1 MPELPEVETTRRG
14 IKPHLLGKTV
24 TAVTVHESRLR
35 WPVAANLALMVTGQ
49 TISGLSRRG
58 KYLLLET
65 SSGRLMIHLGMS
77 GSLRVVRYGTA
88 RRKHDHLELLISTG
102 MVLRFHDPR
111 RFGSV
116 FWLPNNE
123 GHELIDNLG
132 PEPLSKDFNADYL
145 FELSRGRRIPV
156 KNFVMNSKVVV
167 GIGNIYANE
176 ALFMAGIRPSR
187 IAGSIA
193 KRRYETL
200 VKKIKLVLTNAIDSG
215 GTTLRDFVREDG
227 SPGYFKLELLV
238 YGLSGKP
245 CKRCGRELKESRAG
259 NRSTVFCTRCQR

>member
-1 MPELPEVETTRRG
+1 MPELPEVETTLRG
-14 IKPHLLGKTV
+14 IKPYLLGKTV
-24 TAVTVHESRLR
+24 TAVMVHEPRLR
-35 WPVAANLALMVTGQ
+35 WPVEANLAQMVTGQ
-49 TISGLSRRG
+49 TISGLNRRG

-77 GSLRVVRYGTA
+77 GSLRVVRNGTA

-102 MVLRFHDPR
+102 KVLRFHDPR
-111 RFGSV
+111 RFGSI
-116 FWLPNNE
+116 FWLPNTE

-132 PEPLSKDFNADYL
+132 PEPLSEDFNADYL
-145 FELSRGRRIPV
+145 FEASRGRRVTV
-156 KNFVMNSKVVV
+156 KNFVMNSKIVV

-176 ALFMAGIRPSR
+176 ALFMAAILPSR
-187 IAGSIA
+187 VAGTISR
-193 KRRYETL
+193 RRYGTL
-200 VKKIKLVLTNAIDSG
+200 VKKIKLVLTNAIESG

-238 YGLSGKP
+238 YGLAGEP
-245 CKRCGRELKESRAG
+245 CKSCGRILTESRVG